1 MGNLITKYEN
11 FLFEEESISTQ
22 ISNTR
27 LEMSKVTDEGR
38 TIKAKYDVALD
49 SAKNDEAKKLQAESA
64 FLASKSQLY
73 GKMIPLMNKL
83 KTQLDQKLTELKA

>member
-1 MGNLITKYEN
+1 MTNNIKKYNE
-11 FLFEEESISTQ
+11 FIFEADSIATQ

-38 TIKAKYDVALD
+38 TIKAKYDAELD
-49 SAKNDEAKKLQAESA
+49 AAKNDEAKRLQAEST
-64 FLASKSQLY
+64 FLASKSQFY

-83 KTQLDQKLTELKA
+83 KSELDQKLSELKS

>member
-1 MGNLITKYEN
+1 MTNNIKKYNE
-11 FLFEEESISTQ
+11 FIFEADSIATQ

-38 TIKAKYDVALD
+38 TIKAKYDAQLD
-49 SAKNDEAKKLQAESA
+49 AAKNDEAKRLQAESA
-64 FLASKSQLY
+64 FLASKSQFY

-83 KTQLDQKLTELKA
+83 KSELDQKLSELKS

>member
-1 MGNLITKYEN
+1 MGNLITKYQN

-27 LEMSKVTDEGR
+27 LEMSKLSDESR
-38 TIKAKYDVALD
+38 TAKTKYAAEL
-49 SAKNDEAKKLQAESA
+49 STAKNDEAKKLQAESA
-64 FLASKSQLY
+64 FLASKSQFY

-83 KTQLDQKLTELKA
+83 KSQLDQKLAELKA

>member
-1 MGNLITKYEN
+1 MGNLITKYQN

-22 ISNTR
+22 INNTR

-38 TIKAKYDVALD
+38 TIKAKYDAELD
-49 SAKNDEAKKLQAESA
+49 AAKNDEAKRLQAEST
-64 FLASKSQLY
+64 FLASKSQFY

-83 KTQLDQKLTELKA
+83 KSELDQKLSELKS